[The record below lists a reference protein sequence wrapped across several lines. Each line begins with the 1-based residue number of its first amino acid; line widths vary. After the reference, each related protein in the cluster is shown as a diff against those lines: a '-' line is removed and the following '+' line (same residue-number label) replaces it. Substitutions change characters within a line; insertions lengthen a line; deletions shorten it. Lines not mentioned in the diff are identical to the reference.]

1 MELAGS
7 RVLVTGA
14 SSGIGAAAAVAFA
27 DAGATVGICARRAD
41 RLAGVLERCQTSAP
55 ESRAWAVDLADLDGL
70 GAFAACA
77 DGELGGIDVL
87 VNNAG
92 IPMRRKM
99 QELTL
104 DDLETVMRI
113 NFYSPV
119 VLTSALLPG
128 MLERGRGRIVNVS
141 SMGTRMIAMGV
152 AAYAASKAA
161 LELYTEGLFADLLGT
176 GVTAQL
182 FVPGSTNTEF
192 STPRPGDRA
201 AAYADPHAMEP
212 DAVAAALV
220 ALVRSDD
227 FEGHASER
235 LEQMARAK
243 RSDPNAFLSKIAK
256 QLVPE

>member
-1 MELAGS
+1 M
-7 RVLVTGA
+7 
-14 SSGIGAAAAVAFA
+14 
-27 DAGATVGICARRAD
+27 
-41 RLAGVLERCQTSAP
+41 
-55 ESRAWAVDLADLDGL
+55 
-70 GAFAACA
+70 
-77 DGELGGIDVL
+77 L

-152 AAYAASKAA
+152 ARVRRVEGRARAVHRRSLRGPARHGSHRAAVRSRLDQHRVLDA
-161 LELYTEGLFADLLGT
+161 TT
-176 GVTAQL
+176 R
-182 FVPGSTNTEF
+182 
-192 STPRPGDRA
+192 RPFA

-220 ALVRSDD
+220 AFVRSDD

-243 RSDPNAFLSKIAK
+243 RSDPNAFLSKIATSGSARSRSK
-256 QLVPE
+256 

>member
-27 DAGATVGICARRAD
+27 NAGATVGICARRAD
-41 RLAGVLERCQTSAP
+41 RLAGVLERCQASAP

-70 GAFAACA
+70 GVFAACA

-128 MLERGRGRIVNVS
+128 MLERGRG
-141 SMGTRMIAMGV
+141 
-152 AAYAASKAA
+152 
-161 LELYTEGLFADLLGT
+161 
-176 GVTAQL
+176 
-182 FVPGSTNTEF
+182 
-192 STPRPGDRA
+192 
-201 AAYADPHAMEP
+201 
-212 DAVAAALV
+212 
-220 ALVRSDD
+220 
-227 FEGHASER
+227 
-235 LEQMARAK
+235 
-243 RSDPNAFLSKIAK
+243 
-256 QLVPE
+256 